1 LFNIS
6 VFDFA
11 LSDSDIIPDTRL
23 LTPCPQSTL
32 KKLSPAKEPIRAVE
46 NRVWDYLQ
54 LGLAV
59 DNRVDLGKDL

>member
-11 LSDSDIIPDTRL
+11 LFDSDIISDTRL
-23 LTPCPQSTL
+23 LTPCPPRTL
-32 KKLSPAKEPIRAVE
+32 KKPSPAKEPTKAVE